1 MPATPVFVGFTGH
14 RRLSDPATA
23 SRAIRRALD
32 DIAAHTGARLVGIS
46 SIASG
51 ADTLF
56 AEELARRDAPWLLL
70 LPFPLDRFRNDF
82 EPDEWA
88 RVEAVLPR
96 ALSTQIEPPADR
108 RDDAYLTCGH
118 RTVDDSDVLIALWN
132 GDPAAGVGGTGDVV
146 AYARAQQKPLLWI
159 HEPSGEISSEH
170 LDRLPPRP
178 RSSPSSNTSS
188 STLPAAGRAAAE
200 SLLARFDRRASALR
214 PRALNLNLVLILAH
228 QLATAVAI
236 AALVWV
242 GLAAVQSTA
251 TWLKLAILVTA
262 LATPLLLRRAH
273 QGWIRTRL
281 EAEIV
286 RAALQLWPLAHPETT
301 FAALRLPGFESLHR
315 RLLLLRLE
323 DRAATRPFETART
336 HYLAHRVIDQHNYF
350 SAQATKSRQ
359 RLTRFRRAAYA
370 CSLGAIACGASLA
383 FHVPDWDTA
392 YPLVKL
398 AALTLPL
405 ATAALLGA
413 ALSLDYAR
421 RAARYRELADHLA
434 TARVRLEH
442 ARTPAQLERLVAETE
457 RTLLFEVWEWYS
469 LARYTSGGH

>member
-1 MPATPVFVGFTGH
+1 MPVFVGFTGH
-14 RRLSDPATA
+14 RRLSDPAPA
-23 SRAIRRALD
+23 ARAVRRAFD
-32 DIAAHTGARLVGIS
+32 DIATHTGARLVGIS

-70 LPFPLDRFRNDF
+70 LPFPLDNFRNDF

-96 ALSTQIEPPADR
+96 ALSTQVEPQTER

-118 RTVDDSDVLIALWN
+118 RTVDESDVLIALWN
-132 GDPAAGVGGTGDVV
+132 GDPAAGVGGTADVV

-159 HEPSGEISSEH
+159 HEPSGEITAER
-170 LDRLPPRP
+170 LDRLPARLHSPKP
-178 RSSPSSNTSS
+178 SPSTS
-188 STLPAAGRAAAE
+188 PARGRAAAE
-200 SLLARFDRRASALR
+200 ALLAAFDRRANALR

-242 GLAAVQSTA
+242 GIAAVQSTA
-251 TWLKLAILVTA
+251 TWFKLAILVTA
-262 LATPLLLRRAH
+262 LGTPLLLRRAH
-273 QGWIRTRL
+273 QGWVRARL

-286 RAALQLWPLAHPETT
+286 RAALQLWPLPHPEIT

-323 DRAATRPFETART
+323 DHSAPQPFETAGA
-336 HYLAHRVIDQHNYF
+336 HYLTHRVIDQHDYF

-359 RLTRFRRAAYA
+359 RLIRFRRAAYA

-383 FHVPDWDTA
+383 FHVPDWGGA

-398 AALTLPL
+398 VALTLPL

-434 TARVRLEH
+434 NARVRLEH
-442 ARTPAQLERLVAETE
+442 TRTPAALERVVTETE

-469 LARYTSGGH
+469 LARYASGGH

>member
-14 RRLSDPATA
+14 RRLTDPAA
-23 SRAIRRALD
+23 SARALRRAFD
-32 DIAAHTGARLVGIS
+32 DLASHTGARLVGVS

-56 AEELARRDAPWLLL
+56 AEELARRDSPWLLL
-70 LPFPLDRFRNDF
+70 LPFALETFRNDF

-96 ALSTQIEPPADR
+96 ALSTQIEPR
-108 RDDAYLTCGH
+108 TEHRDDAYLACGH
-118 RTVDDSDVLIALWN
+118 RTVDESDVLIALWN

-159 HEPSGEISSEH
+159 HEPSGQITSER
-170 LDRLPPRP
+170 LDRLPSHS
-178 RSSPSSNTSS
+178 RSSSS
-188 STLPAAGRAAAE
+188 SRSSASPTGRPAAEA
-200 SLLARFDRRASALR
+200 LLASFDRRANALR
-214 PRALNLNLVLILAH
+214 PRALNLNLILILAH

-236 AALVWV
+236 AALVWA
-242 GLAAVQSTA
+242 GFAIVQSTA

-262 LATPLLLRRAH
+262 LATPFLLRRAH
-273 QGWIRTRL
+273 QGWVRARL

-286 RAALQLWPLAHPETT
+286 RAALQLWPLAHPEHT
-301 FAALRLPGFESLHR
+301 FSALRLPGFESLHR

-323 DRAATRPFETART
+323 DRSATQPFEAARD
-336 HYLAHRVIDQHNYF
+336 HYLAQRVIDQHHYF
-350 SAQATKSRQ
+350 NARALDARQ

-383 FHVPDWDTA
+383 LHFPDWGSA
-392 YPLVKL
+392 YPVVKL

-405 ATAALLGA
+405 VTAALLGA
-413 ALSLDYAR
+413 ALALDYAR

-434 TARVRLEH
+434 ATRVRLEH
-442 ARTPAQLERLVAETE
+442 TRTPAALERIVADTE

-469 LARYTSGGH
+469 LARYASGGH